1 MDPKKSRDSDS
12 GSSALGGYPNDIL
25 SSDDDGIP
33 IRFSRG
39 SYQPPTLTA
48 PNGPSVYT
56 EATLKE
62 VVHRFNLGQNFLYR
76 VPKSS
81 DIPSKCFLG
90 EITVFKGDLDGGLRF
105 PFHPFLKSL
114 LVKHNLTPGQIVPN
128 GWRMLVYFL
137 LVCMKNDISPS
148 VKVGELSFPNKW
160 GYPDVSKF
168 NRSVTCAA
176 SLKQE
181 LDKLIRLE
189 PLGEKMS
196 QVSTGDM
203 LMSVGLG
210 HHDCAEGMDF
220 DAWYV
225 FKMTR
230 QKFTAPGASSP
241 SGRKRAAISSPD
253 VPSPQN
259 PSTSPQPSVVGC
271 VDIELK
277 KSLEQKS
284 LEESRQGLLMEISRV
299 ATFGVSLYE
308 RAKDAEKRTR
318 KAEEEFLEKGV
329 QVERLMVERAKT
341 SVEIQ
346 NKDYELHDRKKALTE
361 LEQKVASHDVSLS
374 DAVSIYKKTNEL
386 KETLAMYGSKSYLLA
401 LEHVKAWLRQSHPT
415 IDPAELEVFLSTLD
429 VGSRSP
435 GGDEM

>member
-62 VVHRFNLGQNFLYR
+62 VVNRFNLGQNFLYR

-81 DIPSKCFLG
+81 DISSKCFLG

-148 VKVGELSFPNKW
+148 VKVCRLVFDMRYLAGLKHFVYLTCKQNFKVPICPSSNKRWKRRFFYICPKVGEFSFPNKW

-181 LDKLIRLE
+181 LDKLVRLE

-196 QVSTGDM
+196 QVLTGDM

-210 HHDCAEGMDF
+210 HHDCAEG
-220 DAWYV
+220 
-225 FKMTR
+225 R
-230 QKFTAPGASSP
+230 
-241 SGRKRAAISSPD
+241 
-253 VPSPQN
+253 
-259 PSTSPQPSVVGC
+259 
-271 VDIELK
+271 
-277 KSLEQKS
+277 
-284 LEESRQGLLMEISRV
+284 SRY
-299 ATFGVSLYE
+299 LYYFI
-308 RAKDAEKRTR
+308 
-318 KAEEEFLEKGV
+318 FLF
-329 QVERLMVERAKT
+329 M
-341 SVEIQ
+341 S
-346 NKDYELHDRKKALTE
+346 
-361 LEQKVASHDVSLS
+361 
-374 DAVSIYKKTNEL
+374 
-386 KETLAMYGSKSYLLA
+386 
-401 LEHVKAWLRQSHPT
+401 
-415 IDPAELEVFLSTLD
+415 
-429 VGSRSP
+429 
-435 GGDEM
+435 